1 MRKKTIFLL
10 FLVVTLLSGCWDASE
25 PQKMFYIHGVGIDFK
40 DDEYE
45 IFMQIIDFS
54 TVAKSERPNPNPQAT
69 QAEIGRAKGK
79 TMEEAFFK
87 LYRSIDQKVFWGH
100 MTYLILSEEAM
111 NSEHAIPI
119 IDSFLRHRETRYHIW
134 AYCTQD
140 PIEEILLITPIIN
153 KSLTASKLSNP
164 LSTNAQESLVEPI
177 NLRKL
182 IIGLNEPSHEVSLPL
197 VTINKNWQ
205 TTNQSSEE
213 TALTGVG
220 VLSKDGFK
228 GFIKDEAVRGM
239 QWMNNET
246 KRGELTFKLDGEE
259 RDYLTTTLKKIG
271 VDIHPIIKNN
281 QVTFEIELHYDVTVN
296 GFKGKLTADQI
307 RKKTIQVVKKEIK
320 TTYEEALKKDIDIYR
335 LSEVLYR
342 TDVKLWKKLQ
352 KDGKIKL
359 TSDSISKIDVHVNK
373 VNPGRKTFG
382 ETINE

>member
-1 MRKKTIFLL
+1 MRKKFFLL
-10 FLVVTLLSGCWDASE
+10 LLLVVTLLSGCLDVSE
-25 PQKMFYIHGVGIDFK
+25 PQRMYYIHGVGIDFK

-54 TVAKSERPNPNPQAT
+54 NVAKSEQPNPNPT

-79 TMEEAFFK
+79 TMEEALFK

-111 NSEHAIPI
+111 KSEHAVPI
-119 IDSFLRHRETRYHIW
+119 IDSFLRHRETRYQIW
-134 AYCTQD
+134 AYCTQES
-140 PIEEILLITPIIN
+140 IEEILLITPIID

-164 LSTNAQESLVEPI
+164 LNSDAQESFVEPV

-182 IIGLNEPSHEVSLPL
+182 IIGLNEPSHEVSIPL

-205 TTNQSSEE
+205 TADQSSEE

-220 VLSKDGFK
+220 ILSKDGFK
-228 GFIKDEAVRGM
+228 GFIKDDAARGM
-239 QWMNNET
+239 QWMNNKT
-246 KRGELTFKLDGEE
+246 KRGQLTFKLDGEE

-271 VDIHPIIKNN
+271 VDIHPIVKND
-281 QVTFEIELHYDVTVN
+281 QVTFEIDLKYDVTVN
-296 GFKGKLTADQI
+296 GFKGKISVDQI
-307 RKKTIQVVKKEIK
+307 RKKTIQEVKKEIK
-320 TTYEEALKKDIDIYR
+320 ATYEEALKKNTDIYN
-335 LSEVLYR
+335 LSEALYR
-342 TDVKLWKKLQ
+342 EDVKTWKKLQ
-352 KDGKIKL
+352 KDRKINL

-373 VNPGRKTFG
+373 VNPGRKTFD

>member
-1 MRKKTIFLL
+1 MRKKFFLL
-10 FLVVTLLSGCWDASE
+10 LLLVVTLLSGCWDVSE
-25 PQKMFYIHGVGIDFK
+25 PQRMYYIHGVGIDFK

-54 TVAKSERPNPNPQAT
+54 NVAKSEQPNPNPT

-79 TMEEAFFK
+79 TMEEALFK

-111 NSEHAIPI
+111 KSEHAIPI
-119 IDSFLRHRETRYHIW
+119 IDSFLRHRETRYQIW
-134 AYCTQD
+134 AYCTQES
-140 PIEEILLITPIIN
+140 IEEILLITPIID

-164 LSTNAQESLVEPI
+164 LNSDAQESFVEPV

-182 IIGLNEPSHEVSLPL
+182 IIGLNEPSHEVSIPL

-205 TTNQSSEE
+205 TADQSSEE

-220 VLSKDGFK
+220 ILSKDGFK
-228 GFIKDEAVRGM
+228 GFIKDDAARGM
-239 QWMNNET
+239 QWMNNKT
-246 KRGELTFKLDGEE
+246 KRGQLTFKLDGEE

-271 VDIHPIIKNN
+271 VDIHPIVKND
-281 QVTFEIELHYDVTVN
+281 QVTFEIDLKYDVTVN
-296 GFKGKLTADQI
+296 GFKGKISVDQI
-307 RKKTIQVVKKEIK
+307 RKKTIQEVKKEIK
-320 TTYEEALKKDIDIYR
+320 ATYEEALKKNTDIYN
-335 LSEVLYR
+335 LSEALYR
-342 TDVKLWKKLQ
+342 EDVKTWKKLQ
-352 KDGKIKL
+352 KDRKINL

-373 VNPGRKTFG
+373 VNPGRKTFD

>member
-1 MRKKTIFLL
+1 MRKKFFLL
-10 FLVVTLLSGCWDASE
+10 LLLVVTLLSGCWDVSE
-25 PQKMFYIHGVGIDFK
+25 PQRMYYIHGVGIDFK

-54 TVAKSERPNPNPQAT
+54 NVAKSEQPNPNPT

-79 TMEEAFFK
+79 TMEEALFK

-111 NSEHAIPI
+111 KSEHAVPI
-119 IDSFLRHRETRYHIW
+119 IDSFLRHRETRYQIW
-134 AYCTQD
+134 AYCTQES
-140 PIEEILLITPIIN
+140 IEEILLITPIID

-164 LSTNAQESLVEPI
+164 LNSDAQESFVEPV

-182 IIGLNEPSHEVSLPL
+182 IIGLNEPSHEVSIPL

-205 TTNQSSEE
+205 TADQSSEE

-220 VLSKDGFK
+220 ILSKDGFK
-228 GFIKDEAVRGM
+228 GFIKDDAARGM
-239 QWMNNET
+239 QWMNNKT
-246 KRGELTFKLDGEE
+246 KRGQLTFKLDGEE

-271 VDIHPIIKNN
+271 VDIHPIVKND
-281 QVTFEIELHYDVTVN
+281 QVTFEIDLKYDVTVN
-296 GFKGKLTADQI
+296 GFKGKISVDQI
-307 RKKTIQVVKKEIK
+307 RKKTIQEVKKEIK
-320 TTYEEALKKDIDIYR
+320 ATYEEALKKNTDIYN
-335 LSEVLYR
+335 LSEALYR
-342 TDVKLWKKLQ
+342 EDVKTWKKLQ
-352 KDGKIKL
+352 KDRKINL

-373 VNPGRKTFG
+373 VNPGRKTFD